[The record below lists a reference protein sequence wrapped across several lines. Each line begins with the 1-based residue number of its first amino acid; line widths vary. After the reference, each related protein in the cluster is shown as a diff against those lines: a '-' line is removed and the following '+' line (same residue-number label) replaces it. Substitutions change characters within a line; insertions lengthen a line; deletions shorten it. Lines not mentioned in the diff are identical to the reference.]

1 MPRRRDTLPPGG
13 PLATAA
19 ALGAVEAARS
29 VVLVEGLSDQLA
41 VEAVARRRG
50 LDLGAAGVAVL
61 PIGGAHAVGRFA
73 ERLSHL
79 RLAGLCDAQE
89 ASLFRAALDG
99 PAVHVC
105 TADLEDELLR
115 AHGPA
120 GVEALFREHGDLAA
134 FRTFQKQPAWRG
146 RPVDDQLRR
155 FLTSADRRKL
165 RYARIL
171 AATAA
176 RVPSPLIAVL
186 DYVSGLSPGVTTP
199 AS

>member
-1 MPRRRDTLPPGG
+1 MPGSRDTLPPGG
-13 PLATAA
+13 PQATAA
-19 ALGAVEAARS
+19 ALRTLEAARS

-41 VEAVARRRG
+41 LEAVARLRR
-50 LDLGAAGVAVL
+50 LDPAAAGIAIL

-79 RLAGLCDAQE
+79 RLAGLCDARE
-89 ASLFRAALDG
+89 AGIFRSVLDDA
-99 PAVHVC
+99 AVHVC
-105 TADLEDELLR
+105 NADLEDELLR
-115 AHGPA
+115 AHDLPTI
-120 GVEALFREHGDLAA
+120 ERLLREHGDLAA

-146 RPVDDQLRR
+146 RPVDAQLRR
-155 FLTSADRRKL
+155 FLTSADRRKV

-176 RVPSPLIAVL
+176 RVPEPLTAVL
-186 DYVSGLSPGVTTP
+186 DYASALSPGVTTP

>member
-1 MPRRRDTLPPGG
+1 MARTRDTLPPGG

-19 ALGAVEAARS
+19 ALGALGTARS

-41 VEAVARRRG
+41 VEAVAERRG
-50 LDLGAAGVAVL
+50 LDLAGAGIAVL

-79 RLAGLCDAQE
+79 RLVGLCDARE
-89 ASLFRAALDG
+89 AAIFRAVLDG
-99 PAVHVC
+99 PAVYVC

-115 AHGPA
+115 AHGSPA
-120 GVEALFREHGDLAA
+120 VEALLRRHGDLTA

-146 RPVDDQLRR
+146 RPVEDQLRR
-155 FLTSADRRKL
+155 FLTTADRRKL

-171 AATAA
+171 AATAE
-176 RVPSPLIAVL
+176 RIPLPLTAVL
-186 DYVSGLSPGVTTP
+186 DY
-199 AS
+199 ASDPLV

>member
-1 MPRRRDTLPPGG
+1 MPDGRGEIPEGG
-13 PLATAA
+13 PSATARALAQA
-19 ALGAVEAARS
+19 AEART

-41 VEAVARRRG
+41 LEAVAQLRR
-50 LDLGAAGVAVL
+50 LDLAAAGIAIL
-61 PIGGAHAVGRFA
+61 PIGGAHAIGRFA

-89 ASLFRAALDG
+89 AGIFRSALG
-99 PAVHVC
+99 GAAVHVC
-105 TADLEDELLR
+105 NADLEDELLR
-115 AHGPA
+115 AHDLPA
-120 GVEALFREHGDLAA
+120 IERLLREHGDLAA

-146 RPVDDQLRR
+146 RPVEAQLRR
-155 FLTSADRRKL
+155 FLTSADRRKV

-176 RVPSPLIAVL
+176 RVPEPLAAVL
-186 DYVSGLSPGVTTP
+186 DYASGLSPGVTTP